1 MRVARRAGEQVAEQ
15 LAARGVGRNGVA
27 VVEQEA
33 GRHRG
38 VLGERTAQRP
48 ERRVALD
55 GRRVEA
61 DGFGEAAR
69 EPRHLRVGRT
79 AREEDVD
86 TAWIRQVVGDGLAQ
100 QRGLAE
106 PGARHERD
114 HADFEPAAHVPEQ
127 ARPRRARRPQPSPGG
142 PLSDVTPVPT
152 APSRD
157 HEVHHRADPLAGR

>member
-1 MRVARRAGEQVAEQ
+1 M
-15 LAARGVGRNGVA
+15 A

-38 VLGERTAQRP
+38 VLGERTAERP
-48 ERRVALD
+48 ERRVAFD

-106 PGARHERD
+106 PGARDERD

-127 ARPRRARRPQPSPGG
+127 ARPREQGDLSRR
-142 PLSDVTPVPT
+142 
-152 APSRD
+152 
-157 HEVHHRADPLAGR
+157 RADHCPTLLPCPLPPVGITRCTIAPTR